1 MTDLT
6 LSIDGSSTVPADN
19 LRVLNGALESLTQA
33 HKAGNP
39 ITVQSGSLR
48 WRDGGVWV
56 SVSLTMP
63 TTPSKIGTNKQTLA
77 QVAVDAGLYDSLDGA
92 KEEIDVSGA

>member
-6 LSIDGSSTVPADN
+6 LNIDGSSTVAPDN
-19 LRVLNGALESLTQA
+19 LTVLNGALEALTQA
-33 HKAGNP
+33 HEAGNP
-39 ITVQSGSLR
+39 IAVRSGSLR

-63 TTPSKIGTNKQTLA
+63 TTPSEIETDKQTLA
-77 QVAVDAGLYDSLDGA
+77 QVAVDAGMHES
-92 KEEIDVSGA
+92 VSEAVEAINVS

>member
-1 MTDLT
+1 MTELQ

-19 LRVLNGALESLTQA
+19 LTVLNAALESLTQA
-33 HKAGNP
+33 HEAGNP
-39 ITVQSGSLR
+39 IAVRSGSLR

-63 TTPSKIGTNKQTLA
+63 TTPSEIDTDKQTLA
-77 QVAVDAGLYDSLDGA
+77 QVAVDAGMFDSVSEA
-92 KEEIDVSGA
+92 VEEINVA

>member
-6 LSIDGSSTVPADN
+6 LNIDGSSTVAADN
-19 LRVLNGALESLTQA
+19 LTVLSGALESFTQA
-33 HKAGNP
+33 HEAGNP
-39 ITVQSGSLR
+39 IAVRSGSLR

-63 TTPSKIGTNKQTLA
+63 TTPSEIETDKQTLA
-77 QVAVDAGLYDSLDGA
+77 QVAVDTGMHESVSEAVGA
-92 KEEIDVSGA
+92 INVS